1 MRDVFAPLRRL
12 LARDGV
18 AALVTVVGAKGS
30 TPREAGARMVV
41 SVGGAISGTI
51 GGGRLELEAME
62 RAIAAL
68 HDGRDGSERLDLAL
82 GPSIGQCCGGAVS
95 VMLETFTTGRLP
107 AIAELAAAETAGPFQ
122 TIAFSAGNAPIDRCV
137 TGTERLPPTATIDS
151 KGRLLESFGEPLREL
166 LLFGAGHVGRA
177 LVLALAPLP
186 FHVRWIDG
194 RGGAFPDLS
203 LARLDRV
210 ISGAPATELKA
221 APSDAFVLIMTHDH
235 GLDLEILHAALSE
248 DRFPYIGLIGSRTK
262 RARFEHRLAELGHA
276 EARIRA
282 FTCPIGVSGI
292 TSKEP
297 AHIAVSVVAELLI
310 VDEKLRRTPVGESAV
325 GRSAD
330 SSENGQVAQLFGHS
344 G

>member
-1 MRDVFAPLRRL
+1 MREVFAPLHRY

-68 HDGRDGSERLDLAL
+68 REGRDGNERLDLAL

-95 VMLETFTTGRLP
+95 VMLETFTSARLE
-107 AIAELAAAETAGPFQ
+107 AVAKLASAEGAGPFQ
-122 TIAFSAGNAPIDRCV
+122 TTAISTDGAPIERRIV
-137 TGTERLPPTATIDS
+137 GVERLGPAAALDAN
-151 KGRLLESFGEPLREL
+151 GRLDESFGESLRDL

-177 LVLALAPLP
+177 VVLALAPLP
-186 FHVRWIDG
+186 FRIRWIDS
-194 RGGAFPDLS
+194 RPSAFPDLP
-203 LARLDRV
+203 LARLEQV
-210 ISGAPATELKA
+210 VSAAPQTELKT

-235 GLDLEILHAALSE
+235 GLDLDILHAALSE
-248 DRFPYIGLIGSRTK
+248 DRFPYVGLIGSRTK

-276 EARIRA
+276 ESRIRA
-282 FTCPIGVSGI
+282 FTCPIGVPGI

-310 VDEKLRRTPVGESAV
+310 VDEKIRRTPVGEFAA
-325 GRSAD
+325 GQTAG
-330 SSENGQVAQLFGHS
+330 SSEIGQPAQLFGHS

>member
-1 MRDVFAPLRRL
+1 MREVFAPLHRY

-41 SVGGAISGTI
+41 SVGGTISGTI

-68 HDGRDGSERLDLAL
+68 RERRDASERLDLAL

-95 VMLETFTTGRLP
+95 VMLETFTSARLD
-107 AIAELAAAETAGPFQ
+107 AVAKLAAAEGAGPFQ
-122 TIAFSAGNAPIDRCV
+122 TAAVSIDGAPIERRIV
-137 TGTERLPPTATIDS
+137 GVERLGPAAALDAN
-151 KGRLLESFGEPLREL
+151 GRLDESFGEPLRDL

-186 FHVRWIDG
+186 FRIRWIDS
-194 RGGAFPDLS
+194 RPSAFPDLP
-203 LARLDRV
+203 LARLEQV
-210 ISGAPATELKA
+210 VAAAPQSELKT

-235 GLDLEILHAALSE
+235 GLDLDILHAALSE
-248 DRFPYIGLIGSRTK
+248 DRFPYVGLIGSRTK
-262 RARFEHRLAELGHA
+262 RARFEHRLAELGHS
-276 EARIRA
+276 ESRIRA
-282 FTCPIGVSGI
+282 FTCPIGVPGI

-297 AHIAVSVVAELLI
+297 AHIAISVVAELLI
-310 VDEKLRRTPVGESAV
+310 VDEKIRRTPVGEFAA
-325 GRSAD
+325 GQTAG
-330 SSENGQVAQLFGHS
+330 SSEIGQTAQLFGHS

>member
-1 MRDVFAPLRRL
+1 MKEIFAPLHRL

-41 SVGGAISGTI
+41 SADGTISGTI
-51 GGGRLELEAME
+51 GGGRLELDAME
-62 RAIAAL
+62 HAIAAL
-68 HDGRDGSERLDLAL
+68 HQGRDGSERLDLAL

-95 VMLETFTTGRLP
+95 VMIETFTAARMA
-107 AIAELAAAETAGPFQ
+107 AIAQLVDAEAKGPFQ
-122 TIAFSAGNAPIDRCV
+122 TTAVSAGSAPIDRRV
-137 TGTERLPPTATIDS
+137 TTTERLAPTAAIDVD
-151 KGRLLESFGEPLREL
+151 GRLDESFGEPLREV

-194 RGGAFPDLS
+194 RPSAFPDLP
-203 LARLDRV
+203 LAQLDLV
-210 ISGAPATELKA
+210 VSGAPSAELKA

-235 GLDLEILHAALSE
+235 GLDLDILHAALSE
-248 DRFPYIGLIGSRTK
+248 DRFPYVGLIGSLTK
-262 RARFEHRLAELGHA
+262 RARFEHRLAELGHPQDH
-276 EARIRA
+276 IRA
-282 FTCPIGVSGI
+282 FTCPIGVPGI

-310 VDEKLRRTPVGESAV
+310 VDEKLRRTPIGESTA
-325 GRSAD
+325 GRPTG
-330 SSENGQVAQLFGHS
+330 SSQNGQIAHLFGHS